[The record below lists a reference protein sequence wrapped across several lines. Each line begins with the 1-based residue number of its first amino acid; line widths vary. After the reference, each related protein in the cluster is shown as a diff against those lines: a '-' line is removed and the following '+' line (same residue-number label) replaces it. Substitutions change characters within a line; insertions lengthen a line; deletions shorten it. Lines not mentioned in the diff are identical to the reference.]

1 MCLYKYTHT
10 DLSTFIYELMH
21 SHITIPSHIAIPSC
35 SVHICSK
42 GVCIDLVP
50 HKGAQANMYAAMWK
64 GLSKYEGTLS
74 KQEARG
80 GPTIQMLAPRGSKDL

>member
-10 DLSTFIYELMH
+10 YLSTFINELMH
-21 SHITIPSHIAIPSC
+21 SHIPSHIAIPSC

-64 GLSKYEGTLS
+64 GLSKYEVTMS
-74 KQEARG
+74 KQGAKG
-80 GPTIQMLAPRGSKDL
+80 GPTIQMSAPRGSKDP